1 LGDHDALVAGEL
13 VPTPLTQS
21 LAAGDRALWEMPTD
35 LAFPAGLQLNVT
47 GSPDGPP
54 DPAFVTA
61 FLEQALAGATVQ
73 VPPDPGRRELEF
85 AEVISRLWSGAG
97 AAGPSQLS
105 GAGAATA
112 SQRLDYVRDVGDW
125 LRLIVLDLVR
135 RGGGSGGLVQ
145 EGQPQW
151 LEQQLAEA
159 GERWVIVVTHHPL
172 ENVARGEQ
180 LVALLDRS
188 PRVIATLAG
197 HIHRNRIVARET
209 AAGGYWMIT
218 TCSLIDF
225 PQQSRALRLLA
236 TDDGGVALQTW
247 MLDHV
252 GDGSLGRISRELSHI
267 DSGDGRAR
275 HLAGTHWD
283 RNATLFRRA
292 VR

>member
-1 LGDHDALVAGEL
+1 
-13 VPTPLTQS
+13 
-21 LAAGDRALWEMPTD
+21 
-35 LAFPAGLQLNVT
+35 
-47 GSPDGPP
+47 
-54 DPAFVTA
+54 
-61 FLEQALAGATVQ
+61 
-73 VPPDPGRRELEF
+73 
-85 AEVISRLWSGAG
+85 
-97 AAGPSQLS
+97 
-105 GAGAATA
+105 
-112 SQRLDYVRDVGDW
+112 VRDVGDW